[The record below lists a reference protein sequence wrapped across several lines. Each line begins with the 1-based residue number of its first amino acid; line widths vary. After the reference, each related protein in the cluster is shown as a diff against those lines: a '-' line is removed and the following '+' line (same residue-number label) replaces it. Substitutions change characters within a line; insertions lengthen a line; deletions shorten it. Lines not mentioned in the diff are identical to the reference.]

1 MGHAR
6 ATRARNAEQTRAAPG
21 ETGARGHEGSRAE
34 ILAVSER
41 MQPFDL
47 GVSCHAGIAERKEEP
62 VRLRRDRPPPTVS
75 RFGHPAPVNAASG
88 VGAPRDR
95 APAARPPNA
104 LWSPDPGERGGMRG
118 LRAAR
123 TSATEGAPGRA
134 PLTAHCGCDVGLD
147 DHSVA
152 QPFLGRSSKGAQRRR
167 PRLHVKVPHERT
179 HLHRG
184 LERLPSGHL
193 H

>member
-95 APAARPPNA
+95 VPAAP
-104 LWSPDPGERGGMRG
+104 
-118 LRAAR
+118 
-123 TSATEGAPGRA
+123 
-134 PLTAHCGCDVGLD
+134 
-147 DHSVA
+147 
-152 QPFLGRSSKGAQRRR
+152 
-167 PRLHVKVPHERT
+167 
-179 HLHRG
+179 
-184 LERLPSGHL
+184 PSGAVVARSWGSEAGCAG
-193 H
+193 